1 MSDDKTIYSIIKVNY
16 NKSKDFSFLEKTYED
31 ILEAIEEVEKLND
44 LENNNIENDDEDVNF
59 IYCVYWEQEERFMA
73 LTKHDKITGDGEV
86 AIVEKLEHLGLM
98 IITSIK
104 RYKNEER
111 YKDEDDEDIPFWDYK
126 KVAEERKG

>member
-86 AIVEKLEHLGLM
+86 AVVEKLEHLGLM

-104 RYKNEER
+104 RYKDIER
-111 YKDEDDEDIPFWDYK
+111 YKDE
-126 KVAEERKG
+126 R